1 MALCSSEV
9 YVKLREGCA
18 PSLVVS
24 HLWTVPHNTRFFI
37 CCEMQLGG
45 TFDPLKQQSKDQERL
60 FIIFLLE
67 DFRRVCAFHTLE
79 KVFIWVTEC
88 AEQVANLRQ
97 QFHRHLNQD
106 PGSSL
111 SKIFP
116 KGQLRGN
123 YMQEKLSLRV
133 DWLTGFYAPYIRV
146 WKLHLG
152 LYTIYALLEMLFCDQ
167 NSIKSASVDF
177 WRRRG
182 TNEHVWCSS
191 YSFTSE

>member
-1 MALCSSEV
+1 MCSV
-9 YVKLREGCA
+9 LGYVTPLNCA
-18 PSLVVS
+18 TQHTFL
-24 HLWTVPHNTRFFI
+24 HLLWNAAGRNFWPIKAT
-37 CCEMQLGG
+37 
-45 TFDPLKQQSKDQERL
+45 KQGERL

-167 NSIKSASVDF
+167 NSIKSASMDF